1 MNAQLPTSLDRTD
14 LRILAVLQ
22 SDGRI
27 SNQDLAERVSLS
39 PAPCL
44 RRVRRLE
51 TAGVI
56 RGYHANIAP
65 GALGL
70 GLLAFVNVK
79 LSKEGGARS
88 RAPDAEFA
96 ESVSAWPEVVE
107 CHAMTGDLD
116 YLLKVRVRDLE
127 HFSAFMM
134 DRVLRQGGVLDVRS
148 SFALRSVKMPP
159 FDGTVPEI

>member
-1 MNAQLPTSLDRTD
+1 MVDSIATAPGGPLSLDRTD
-14 LRILAVLQ
+14 RRILAILAA
-22 SDGRI
+22 DGRI

-51 TAGVI
+51 AAGVI
-56 RGYHANIAP
+56 RGYRASIDP

-70 GLLAFVNVK
+70 GLLAYVNVK
-79 LSKEGGARS
+79 LAKQGVAA
-88 RAPDAEFA
+88 APSPDTAFA
-96 ESVSAWPEVVE
+96 QAVAAWEEVVE

-127 HFSAFMM
+127 HFSGFVME
-134 DRVLRQGGVLDVRS
+134 RLLRQPGVLDVRS
-148 SFALRSVKMPP
+148 SFALRSVKAP
-159 FDGTVPEI
+159 G